1 MPPQGV
7 EAEILPGSIDG
18 RSERA
23 VRPRSCT
30 ICMHPQR
37 PQIEMMRVAGVPFR
51 TLAKEFG
58 VTKDALCRHWAAHV
72 TEKRKGELMAG
83 PAAVEGLVNAAAK
96 ESRSALEF
104 LRVTHSILFN
114 QFINAAEGGDKRSV
128 IDTAKPMLDALR
140 EVAKMTGELRT
151 WAAGVTINNNQI
163 NFVGSPEFAV
173 LSTGLLQI
181 ARDHPSAK
189 ADIIGLLRRLD
200 EPQSAADNLPSIAVM
215 DESRGNGTAAHGP
228 LMRSDGPIIEC
239 AAVEVSQ

>member
-1 MPPQGV
+1 
-7 EAEILPGSIDG
+7 
-18 RSERA
+18 
-23 VRPRSCT
+23 
-30 ICMHPQR
+30 
-37 PQIEMMRVAGVPFR
+37 MMRVAGVPFR

-104 LRVTHSILFN
+104 LRVTHSVLFK

-140 EVAKMTGELRT
+140 EVAKLTGELRT
-151 WAAGVTINNNQI
+151 WAAGITVNTQI

-200 EPQSAADNLPSIAVM
+200 EPQSPADSLTAIASM
-215 DESRGNGTAAHGP
+215 DAPRGNGTALGGP
-228 LMRSDGPIIEC
+228 LMRFGAPVIEC
-239 AAVEVSQ
+239 DAVDVVEGAQ

>member
-1 MPPQGV
+1 
-7 EAEILPGSIDG
+7 LPGSIDG

-23 VRPRSCT
+23 VRPRNCT

-114 QFINAAEGGDKRSV
+114 QFVNAAEGGDRRSV

-151 WAAGVTINNNQI
+151 WANGVTVNTQI
-163 NFVGSPEFAV
+163 NFVGSSEFAV
-173 LSTGLLQI
+173 LSTGLLKI
-181 ARDHPSAK
+181 AREFPAAKPS
-189 ADIIGLLRRLD
+189 IISLLRRID
-200 EPQSAADNLPSIAVM
+200 EPQSATNSLHSIAVR
-215 DESRGNGTAAHGP
+215 DHLGNGNAFSGP
-228 LMRSDGPIIEC
+228 LMRSDAPLIEGD
-239 AAVEVSQ
+239 AIEVGR